1 MKRAGGKL
9 RGGGGSERK
18 KGWSERIL
26 LAGTVC
32 FIPSNSSSVS
42 TSLARPSLAIVFA
55 LGYVAGRK
63 RIPKHASTPIRRLST
78 ASFAPERIQD
88 EIEVEASGCGP
99 PFEEVAARRG
109 GRDVSLSGKL
119 NSENGGF
126 EGESVRPL
134 EQGYELLTRG

>member
-42 TSLARPSLAIVFA
+42 TSLARPSLARAIVFA

-63 RIPKHASTPIRRLST
+63 RVPKHASTPIRRLST

-99 PFEEVAARRG
+99 PFEEVDEERR
-109 GRDVSLSGKL
+109 
-119 NSENGGF
+119 
-126 EGESVRPL
+126 
-134 EQGYELLTRG
+134 TRAMFHYRVN

>member
-18 KGWSERIL
+18 KGWSEQIL

-42 TSLARPSLAIVFA
+42 TSLARPSLARAIVFA

-63 RIPKHASTPIRRLST
+63 RVPKHASTPIRRLST

-88 EIEVEASGCGP
+88 E
-99 PFEEVAARRG
+99 RDRG
-109 GRDVSLSGKL
+109 
-119 NSENGGF
+119 
-126 EGESVRPL
+126 
-134 EQGYELLTRG
+134 

>member
-42 TSLARPSLAIVFA
+42 TSLARPSLARAIVFA

-63 RIPKHASTPIRRLST
+63 RVPKHASTPIRRLST

-88 EIEVEASGCGP
+88 E
-99 PFEEVAARRG
+99 RDRG
-109 GRDVSLSGKL
+109 
-119 NSENGGF
+119 
-126 EGESVRPL
+126 
-134 EQGYELLTRG
+134 